1 MTTCL
6 LTDPQVRL
14 DISPLQGL
22 TKLQTL
28 HLSNGTY
35 TAAQL
40 PLHLTE
46 ACFTDCSILARD
58 DSACVTSLHKLQIF
72 RSVMKGHGQGLPGF
86 TALESLHCQD
96 SSIPADDMQADLSNW
111 LGTELFEMPADLS
124 TLARLTTLIIV
135 FSGKFVNHD
144 VDISCLCSL
153 TALEILN
160 VTCQNAAL
168 KVTSSLTT
176 LQALRCLEIAVDPKE
191 AIFDNNFIQLGLMC
205 LDVNWSAL
213 HVLQSV
219 HMSSNSFSCDNQL
232 LTLSQVPSLSLIQ
245 LGDFRPAN
253 SESYQVFAE
262 LVYCL
267 ALQRPSLVLILDSKR
282 MSRSQYKMV
291 SVDPDDG

>member
-1 MTTCL
+1 MNV
-6 LTDPQVRL
+6 P
-14 DISPLQGL
+14 
-22 TKLQTL
+22 
-28 HLSNGTY
+28 
-35 TAAQL
+35 A
-40 PLHLTE
+40 
-46 ACFTDCSILARD
+46 
-58 DSACVTSLHKLQIF
+58 
-72 RSVMKGHGQGLPGF
+72 F
-86 TALESLHCQD
+86 TALESLNCQH
-96 SSIPADDMQADLSNW
+96 SCIPADDIVAELSNW

-124 TLARLTTLIIV
+124 TLARLTTLVIV
-135 FSGKFVNHD
+135 FSGRCVNFD

-153 TALEILN
+153 TALETLN

-191 AIFDNNFIQLGLMC
+191 ANFDNNGIQLGLMC

-219 HMSSNSFSCDNQL
+219 NMSSNSFACDNQL

-245 LGDFRPAN
+245 LGDVRPAN

-282 MSRSQYKMV
+282 MSRSPYKMV
-291 SVDPDDG
+291 SADPDDC